1 MAKTASSNQ
10 RKKSGVKP
18 LSPSRALKGVE
29 PRNSKIV
36 SETLLDCIRTEDLD
50 SFRSILISCLTTVN
64 KTHFAKSAGIG
75 RATLYEL
82 IDSKRSFNPELSTV
96 AAIIRALA
104 DEGVRTHA

>member
-1 MAKTASSNQ
+1 MTKTAKSNQ
-10 RKKSGVKP
+10 QKKPGTKP
-18 LSPSRALKGVE
+18 LTT
-29 PRNSKIV
+29 PRSFKEFKNSKLV

-75 RATLYEL
+75 RATLYDM
-82 IDSKRSFNPELSTV
+82 IDSKKSFNPELSTV

-104 DEGVRTHA
+104 HEGVCTHA